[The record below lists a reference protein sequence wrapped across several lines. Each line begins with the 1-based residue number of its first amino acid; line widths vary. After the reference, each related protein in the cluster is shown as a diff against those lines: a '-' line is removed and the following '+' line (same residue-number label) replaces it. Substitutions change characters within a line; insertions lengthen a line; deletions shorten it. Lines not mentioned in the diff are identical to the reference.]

1 MVSMIVARVN
11 EHSIVEEMAAG
22 SSVPVINALS
32 SLYHPLQALADLLTI
47 QENYPQGIKGLKVAW
62 VGDATNVLYDLAIA
76 AVKVGIHIAA
86 ATPAKYP
93 FNDDVLKVVKD
104 HAQDG
109 ATIYLTRDPLVAI
122 KDADVIVTDTWYNT
136 HNVKLTVR
144 ISMGHEAEKA
154 QRLKDF
160 AGYQITNKMVAKG
173 GAKKD
178 WKFMHCLPRK
188 HEEVSDEVSPPH
200 CARLTLPKVFYSER
214 SLVFPEAENRKWT
227 VLA

>member
-1 MVSMIVARVN
+1 MVSMIVTRVN
-11 EHSIVEEMAAG
+11 EHSMVEEMAAG

-47 QENYPQGIKGLKVAW
+47 QENFPQGIKGLKVAW

-76 AVKVGIHIAA
+76 AVKMGIHIAA

-93 FNDDVLKVVKD
+93 FSDDVLKVVKD
-104 HAQDG
+104 HAEDG
-109 ATIYLTRDPLVAI
+109 ATVYLTRDPLVAI
-122 KDADVIVTDTWYNT
+122 KDADIIVTDTWYSPPDGQ
-136 HNVKLTVR
+136 LTVR
-144 ISMGHEAEKA
+144 ISMGQEGEKA

-160 AGYQITNKMVAKG
+160 AGYQVTSEMVARG

-188 HEEVSDEVSPPH
+188 LEEVSDEVSPSH
-200 CARLTLPKVFYSER
+200 GA
-214 SLVFPEAENRKWT
+214 
-227 VLA
+227 